1 MYFDDIKIGMTADI
15 PPVVIEKENPINL
28 NNINGDIE
36 FKNVRFSYD
45 ANTQILK
52 DISFK
57 VEKDTTIGIV
67 GKTGAGKSTLVHLL
81 TRLFDVNDGE
91 ILIDGINI
99 KDVSLKSLHSQVA
112 LISQEVYM
120 FKGSIKDNIAY
131 AKENTTQEEIIEAAK
146 KAHAHEFIMNLE
158 NGYET
163 IIGEG
168 HVSLSGGEKQRIS
181 IARAILLNPKIIIF
195 DEATAALDTKTE
207 RMIQESILKLSEGKT
222 VILIA
227 HRLSTLKDADKLIV
241 IENGKVVEDGTMQ
254 ELLDAKGQFAE
265 LYNIQ
270 QEGLKY
276 IRIGD

>member
-1 MYFDDIKIGMTADI
+1 
-15 PPVVIEKENPINL
+15 
-28 NNINGDIE
+28 
-36 FKNVRFSYD
+36 
-45 ANTQILK
+45 
-52 DISFK
+52 
-57 VEKDTTIGIV
+57 
-67 GKTGAGKSTLVHLL
+67 
-81 TRLFDVNDGE
+81 
-91 ILIDGINI
+91 
-99 KDVSLKSLHSQVA
+99 
-112 LISQEVYM
+112 
-120 FKGSIKDNIAY
+120 
-131 AKENTTQEEIIEAAK
+131 
-146 KAHAHEFIMNLE
+146 MNLE

-207 RMIQESILKLSEGKT
+207 KMIQESILKLSEGKT

-227 HRLSTLKDADKLIV
+227 HRLSTLKDADKLVV

>member
-1 MYFDDIKIGMTADI
+1 
-15 PPVVIEKENPINL
+15 
-28 NNINGDIE
+28 
-36 FKNVRFSYD
+36 
-45 ANTQILK
+45 
-52 DISFK
+52 
-57 VEKDTTIGIV
+57 
-67 GKTGAGKSTLVHLL
+67 
-81 TRLFDVNDGE
+81 
-91 ILIDGINI
+91 
-99 KDVSLKSLHSQVA
+99 
-112 LISQEVYM
+112 M

-131 AKENTTQEEIIEAAK
+131 AKENATQEEIIEAAK

-254 ELLDAKGQFAE
+254 ELLDAKGQIAE